1 MTEVAREL
9 ERRCFEFAVAIVKL
23 ADELVQ
29 KRKEWIVSRQL
40 TKSGTSIGANY
51 REAQYAQ
58 TKPDFMTKVNIS
70 LKEAGETSYWL
81 DLLAATGYA
90 SEDVVRPLKDECE
103 ILIASFVRILK
114 TAKSNP
120 NR

>member
-1 MTEVAREL
+1 MTDVSREL
-9 ERRCFEFAVAIVKL
+9 EKRCFDFAAAIVKL
-23 ADELVQ
+23 ADALVRD
-29 KRKEWIVSRQL
+29 RKEWILSRQIV
-40 TKSGTSIGANY
+40 KCGTSIGANY

-58 TKPDFMTKVNIS
+58 TKPDFIAKVNIS

-81 DLLAATGYA
+81 DLLVATEHA
-90 SEDVVRPLKDECE
+90 PEDTVRPLKAECE

-114 TAKSNP
+114 TAKANP